1 MLHTVL
7 GPIDVQEMGKAL
19 VHEHIMVDFSPA
31 EEQHRIDDAMREEVV
46 QLMRPYLEEAK
57 SLGFRTLFECTPR
70 FVGRDVE
77 TLVRL
82 SRLTGMHI
90 VTNTGFY
97 AFGGYKHIPRS
108 LRDASPEQYASLWK
122 DEFLHGIE
130 GTGVKPGF
138 IKTSVNHG
146 PLGDLDRRL
155 IIAAA
160 LVHLETGLTI
170 ACHTGEKECA
180 LGVAGVI
187 EEQGVDPSAL
197 IIVHADQIE
206 DISFHLSLLERGF
219 WLEYD
224 NVGLKP
230 LEYHVELIDTVMRCG
245 FGSRILLSHDAGWY
259 TVGEPEGGKDS
270 NRPYTAVSLS
280 LIPSL
285 KARGYGDEVEE
296 QLLVINPREAFNIK
310 VRRG

>member
-1 MLHTVL
+1 MLYTVL
-7 GPIDVQEMGKAL
+7 GAIDESEMGKAL

-31 EEQHRIDDAMREEVV
+31 DEQHVLDDSMREEVV
-46 QLMRPYLEEAK
+46 RIMSPYLQEMK
-57 SLGFRTLFECTPR
+57 DFGFRTLFECTPR
-70 FVGRDVE
+70 FLGRDIE
-77 TLVRL
+77 TLISI
-82 SRLTGMHI
+82 SRATGVHI
-90 VTNTGFY
+90 VSNTGFY
-97 AFGGYKHIPRS
+97 AFGGYKHIPLS
-108 LRDASPEQYASLWK
+108 LRDASPETFASLWI
-122 DEFLHGIE
+122 DEFSHGIE

-160 LVHLETGLTI
+160 LTHLETGLTI

-197 IIVHADQIE
+197 IIVHADQVE
-206 DISFHLSLLERGF
+206 DMSFHLSLLERGF

-230 LEYHVELIDTVMRCG
+230 LEYHVELISTVMKHG
-245 FGSRILLSHDAGWY
+245 VGSRVLLSHDAGWY

-270 NRPYTAVSLS
+270 NRPYTAVARS
-280 LIPSL
+280 LIPAL

-296 QLLVINPREAFNIK
+296 QLLVTNPREAFRIR